1 LLTLILVRHLQVID
15 RKVRELQV
23 ESEILPLATS
33 AQHIKDQG
41 FKAII
46 ISGGPSSVYDV
57 DAPKYDPDIFKLG
70 LPVLGEFTAFPI
82 TWHSFSMIS
91 HFRNLLWTANH
102 QQRVRR
108 NRSQKR
114 DSRGRPDERAGRHGV
129 PSFQVSVA
137 FVEPTGEPRRETP

>member
-1 LLTLILVRHLQVID
+1 MMLKRLYFLQVID

-70 LPVLGEFTAFPI
+70 LPVLGKLI
-82 TWHSFSMIS
+82 TK
-91 HFRNLLWTANH
+91 RGKC
-102 QQRVRR
+102 RR
-108 NRSQKR
+108 HKNN
-114 DSRGRPDERAGRHGV
+114 P
-129 PSFQVSVA
+129 F
-137 FVEPTGEPRRETP
+137 

>member
-1 LLTLILVRHLQVID
+1 MNTLGKSPVAENGRVTNDRVIILDAGAQYGKVNVTIFGEVFEKISTFFLVQVID

-70 LPVLGEFTAFPI
+70 LPVLGEKTKLFNFT
-82 TWHSFSMIS
+82 
-91 HFRNLLWTANH
+91 
-102 QQRVRR
+102 
-108 NRSQKR
+108 
-114 DSRGRPDERAGRHGV
+114 
-129 PSFQVSVA
+129 
-137 FVEPTGEPRRETP
+137 